1 MSALRRVVHACLP
14 YELRLQVALARRAWR
29 DRQAKTAFATRSSA
43 GQRAAFEHG
52 AYELPFI
59 DYPGQERL
67 AEAKRQN
74 QRLLGDALDGTL
86 LQPGETFSLWGLSG
100 QPTAAAGYA
109 PAATIRSGVLTTD
122 MGGSTCLLSTVVY
135 NAALLG
141 GMEVAERHAHSVDI
155 YGDARYFEL
164 GRDATIEYG
173 YRDLRFRNPFPY
185 PVVLNV
191 DVSDERVRVTVGAD
205 RPRDFTVELA
215 VSEPVR
221 ESPATRYVFDFHLP
235 PGREVVVEPGYE
247 GLRTRTA
254 RTITWTDGTRHGDD
268 LGESHH
274 HSAPVVVARGRQR
287 LGGLRRAARE

>member
-1 MSALRRVVHACLP
+1 
-14 YELRLQVALARRAWR
+14 
-29 DRQAKTAFATRSSA
+29 
-43 GQRAAFEHG
+43 
-52 AYELPFI
+52 
-59 DYPGQERL
+59 
-67 AEAKRQN
+67 
-74 QRLLGDALDGTL
+74 
-86 LQPGETFSLWGLSG
+86 
-100 QPTAAAGYA
+100 
-109 PAATIRSGVLTTD
+109 

-135 NAALLG
+135 NAVLLG
-141 GMEVAERHAHSVDI
+141 GMEVAERHAHSVDT

-173 YRDLRFRNPFPY
+173 YRDLRFRNPFSY

-205 RPRDFTVELA
+205 SPRDFTVELA

-274 HSAPVVVARGRQR
+274 HSAPRVIARGRQR

>member
-1 MSALRRVVHACLP
+1 
-14 YELRLQVALARRAWR
+14 
-29 DRQAKTAFATRSSA
+29 
-43 GQRAAFEHG
+43 
-52 AYELPFI
+52 
-59 DYPGQERL
+59 
-67 AEAKRQN
+67 
-74 QRLLGDALDGTL
+74 
-86 LQPGETFSLWGLSG
+86 
-100 QPTAAAGYA
+100 
-109 PAATIRSGVLTTD
+109 

-135 NAALLG
+135 NAVLLG
-141 GMEVAERHAHSVDI
+141 GMEVAERHAHSVDT

-205 RPRDFTVELA
+205 RPRDFTVDLA

-268 LGESHH
+268 LGESRH
-274 HSAPVVVARGRQR
+274 HSAPRVIARGRQR

>member
-1 MSALRRVVHACLP
+1 MSALRRVVRACLP
-14 YELRLQVALARRAWR
+14 YELRLQFALARRGWR
-29 DRQAKTAFATRSSA
+29 DRRAKTAFATRSSA
-43 GQRAAFEHG
+43 GQRPAFEHG

-59 DYPGQERL
+59 DYQGQERL

-74 QRLLGDALDGTL
+74 QRLLGDALDGTV
-86 LQPGETFSLWGLSG
+86 LQPGETFSLWWLSG
-100 QPTAAAGYA
+100 RPTAAAGYA

-135 NAALLG
+135 NAALLAG
-141 GMEVAERHAHSVDI
+141 LEVAERHAHSVDI
-155 YGDARYFEL
+155 YGDARYFVL

-173 YRDLRFRNPFPY
+173 YRDLRFRNPFSY
-185 PVVLNV
+185 PVVLHV

-205 RPRDFTVELA
+205 RPRDFTVDLS

-221 ESPATRYVFDFHLP
+221 ESPATRVVSDFHLP
-235 PGREVVVEPGYE
+235 PGREVVVQPGYE
-247 GLRTRTA
+247 GLSTRTT
-254 RTITWTDGTRHGDD
+254 RTITWTDGTRRRDD
-268 LGESHH
+268 LGESRH

>member
-1 MSALRRVVHACLP
+1 MSAFRRVVRACVP

-86 LQPGETFSLWGLSG
+86 LQPGETFSLWRLSG
-100 QPTAAAGYA
+100 RPTAAAGYA

-135 NAALLG
+135 NAALLA

-205 RPRDFTVELA
+205 SPRDFTVELA

-254 RTITWTDGTRHGDD
+254 RTITWTDGTRRRDD
-268 LGESHH
+268 LGESRH
-274 HSAPVVVARGRQR
+274 HSAPRVIARGRQR